1 MDERAG
7 TSPPVMDFEG
17 MANRI
22 EYVHSETKQFK
33 SEQANINMTIDR
45 RVARLEFLGEQTGE
59 RMNAGA
65 QTFAK
70 LEGQI
75 ERVNAKIEGPVW
87 KTVAKVIGFAAPTV
101 LFAIHLTW
109 QAAHYPD
116 DQKFETLK
124 TEVMD
129 QKLQLVK
136 FDGKLSNIETSS
148 AVQERMA
155 AETNRKIDTLMMQ
168 GQPRGSSGG
177 SSSGVP

>member
-33 SEQANINMTIDR
+33 SEQSNVNLAIDR
-45 RVARLEFLGEQTGE
+45 RVSRLEFLGEQTGE
-59 RMNAGA
+59 RLNGGA

-87 KTVAKVIGFAAPTV
+87 KTVMKVVGFAAPSV

-116 DQKFETLK
+116 DQKFEALK
-124 TEVMD
+124 VEVMEQKVQMVRFEGTLGRID
-129 QKLQLVK
+129 DNSKLQAQMT
-136 FDGKLSNIETSS
+136 E
-148 AVQERMA
+148 A
-155 AETNRKIDTLMMQ
+155 ANRKLDDLLLHGPAT
-168 GQPRGSSGG
+168 RGSGG
-177 SSSGVP
+177 GSSGVP